1 MNKTYG
7 CIFDIQRFSLH
18 DGPGIRTTIFFKGC
32 NLRCFWC
39 HNPESINLQPEIQ
52 VYAHKCIHCGK
63 CITVCPQNA
72 IYKNGSSFVFSRDL
86 CMKCGKCV
94 DSCYTNARVMAGK
107 TVSASEVMS
116 EIMKD
121 EPFYNDNQG
130 GVTFSGGEPMLQPGF
145 LKTLLV
151 ACKEKKIHTAVDTA
165 GNVAFEKFAEIAPY
179 TDLFLYDIKCVDEK
193 KHKQVTGSNNKKI
206 LANLVL
212 LDEIAK
218 EIIIRIPIIPG
229 MNDTDEDMHAI
240 GILLRNL
247 KKVTKV
253 QLLPFHNMA
262 ESKYES
268 MGMEYKAKDLS
279 APKKERMQQFASIIS
294 SYDINA
300 IAIS

>member
-1 MNKTYG
+1 MNRTYG

-18 DGPGIRTTIFFKGC
+18 DGPGIRTTVFFKGC

-52 VYAHKCIHCGK
+52 VYSHKCIHCGR
-63 CITVCPQNA
+63 CISVCPQNA
-72 IYKNGSSFVFSRDL
+72 IHKNGISFIFSRDL
-86 CMKCGKCV
+86 CIKCGRCV
-94 DSCYTNARVMAGK
+94 DECITNARILAGR
-107 TVSASEVMS
+107 TVSALEVMT

-121 EPFYNDNQG
+121 EPFYNDNNG

-145 LKTLLV
+145 LKTLLI
-151 ACKEKKIHTAVDTA
+151 ACKEKNIHTAVDTA
-165 GNVAFEKFAEIAPY
+165 GNVAFDKFTEIVPY

-193 KHKQVTGSNNKKI
+193 KHKQATGANNKKI
-206 LANLVL
+206 LSNLAA

-218 EIIIRIPIIPG
+218 EIIIRVPVIPG
-229 MNDTDEDMHAI
+229 MNDTQEDMYAI
-240 GILLRNL
+240 GDLLKNL
-247 KKVTKV
+247 KKISKV

-279 APKKERMQQFASIIS
+279 SPKKERMQQFASIIS

>member
-1 MNKTYG
+1 
-7 CIFDIQRFSLH
+7 
-18 DGPGIRTTIFFKGC
+18 
-32 NLRCFWC
+32 
-39 HNPESINLQPEIQ
+39 
-52 VYAHKCIHCGK
+52 
-63 CITVCPQNA
+63 
-72 IYKNGSSFVFSRDL
+72 
-86 CMKCGKCV
+86 
-94 DSCYTNARVMAGK
+94 MAGK